1 MVIHPPAHFKLES
14 AIEAR
19 LAAGKV
25 LLAAH
30 VTHASQ
36 CTSCAQ
42 LFGYLARMAEPT
54 RLPPAGLNQRML
66 RAVTAD
72 QQQSRSKAD
81 RREAV
86 GAIFLALGTA
96 AVIFLAVTTSSTWL
110 AVVALYWHINLGT

>member
-1 MVIHPPAHFKLES
+1 
-14 AIEAR
+14 
-19 LAAGKV
+19 
-25 LLAAH
+25 
-30 VTHASQ
+30 
-36 CTSCAQ
+36 
-42 LFGYLARMAEPT
+42 
-54 RLPPAGLNQRML
+54 ML